1 VIDSLEFIN
10 KLEPEIR
17 KPLIIAAMQDMGNV
31 GSIVVNFINKSLG
44 TIPFR
49 HVKST
54 RPPYVY
60 DRGGFIEIPEEKW
73 EYRFGNDLIIFGG
86 GPGQPQQNDELNE
99 LCQDVIDIAKKYD
112 AKFIYTVGGFH
123 TSRQFGKHPTTY
135 VTTTSKSLL
144 DQVQRLG
151 IETTPQESVI
161 TGFNGL
167 ILGYAKIN
175 GINGMG
181 LYGELLEPNIPQYRA
196 AKSIIQTLEK
206 LTYQKL
212 GDSSELEAKADA
224 VDNQLKGCMKDD
236 YDF

>member
-1 VIDSLEFIN
+1 
-10 KLEPEIR
+10 
-17 KPLIIAAMQDMGNV
+17 MQDMGNV
-31 GSIVVNFINKSLG
+31 GSIVVNFINKNLG
-44 TIPFR
+44 TAAFR

-73 EYRFGNDLIIFGG
+73 EYRFGNDIIIFGG
-86 GPGQPQQNDELNE
+86 GSGQPQQNDELNE
-99 LCQDVIDIAKKYD
+99 LSQDVIDIAKKYD

-135 VTTTSKSLL
+135 VTTTSKNLL
-144 DQVQRLG
+144 DQVQKLG

-167 ILGYAKIN
+167 ILGYAKLN

-196 AKSIIQTLEK
+196 AKTIIQTLEK

-212 GDSSELEAKADA
+212 GDLNELDVKADA
-224 VDNQLKGCMKDD
+224 VDNQLKGGMKDD
-236 YDF
+236 YDI